1 MSALLVVECIL
12 YSAVTP
18 LLPHYVS
25 VYGLSKSGA
34 GLLAASY
41 SLGFLAGAP
50 LGGLLASRAVRATV
64 VTGLAAF
71 AVAAALFGAAGD
83 IGLLDSMRALQGVAG
98 GVIWSGGLVWLIGST
113 PPQRRSTIIGS
124 AFAAATAGTLL
135 GPVLGTLAVAAG
147 GEPVFAALGAC
158 ALVLIV
164 AVMRAPAPHAAERL
178 ARMPLSF
185 ALRRPQLLAS
195 AWLIA
200 LVGATLGTLGVLVPL
215 RLAAGGASGLE
226 VGLTFVIA
234 SALAAV
240 AAPLVGAAGD
250 RRGPLA
256 PVRASLAILAPCL
269 LALALVHSSLLVAL
283 LTIFAVAAAAGGCI
297 GPCVAFTATA
307 AERAS
312 ISLAAATAT
321 LNLAFAFGESAGAT
335 GGPSLTQASSETLT
349 LLILFVALAL
359 TAAVLIAPTLRE
371 GATAPVAGGVG
382 DQVP

>member
-1 MSALLVVECIL
+1 MR
-12 YSAVTP
+12 TP
-18 LLPHYVS
+18 
-25 VYGLSKSGA
+25 
-34 GLLAASY
+34 
-41 SLGFLAGAP
+41 AP
-50 LGGLLASRAVRATV
+50 L
-64 VTGLAAF
+64 
-71 AVAAALFGAAGD
+71 
-83 IGLLDSMRALQGVAG
+83 
-98 GVIWSGGLVWLIGST
+98 
-113 PPQRRSTIIGS
+113 
-124 AFAAATAGTLL
+124 
-135 GPVLGTLAVAAG
+135 
-147 GEPVFAALGAC
+147 
-158 ALVLIV
+158 
-164 AVMRAPAPHAAERL
+164 AAERL

-185 ALRRPQLLAS
+185 ALRRPQLLAA

-234 SALAAV
+234 SALAA
-240 AAPLVGAAGD
+240 APLVGALGD
-250 RRGPLA
+250 RRGPLT

-283 LTIFAVAAAAGGCI
+283 LTILAVAAAAGGCI

-321 LNLAFAFGESAGAT
+321 LNLAFALGESVGAT

-349 LLILFVALAL
+349 LLILFCAVAL
-359 TAAVLIAPTLRE
+359 TAAVLIAPRARG